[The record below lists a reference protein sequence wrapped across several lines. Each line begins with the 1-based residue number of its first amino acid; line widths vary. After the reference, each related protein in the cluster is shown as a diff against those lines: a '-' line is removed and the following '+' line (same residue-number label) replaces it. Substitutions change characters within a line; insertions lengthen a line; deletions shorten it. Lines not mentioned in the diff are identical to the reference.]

1 LSAAVIWAVVSFAG
15 RRAADAAPAGR
26 SANRAEAIE
35 NPNKTMATSNAPGRG
50 GSSGRLRPA
59 CP

>member
-1 LSAAVIWAVVSFAG
+1 MIWAVVSFAG

-26 SANRAEAIE
+26 GTNRAEAIE

-50 GSSGRLRPA
+50 GSSGRLGPA
-59 CP
+59 CL